1 MKLICW
7 TILMLTAFLTDA
19 TAQQKKNT
27 NKPVRFLLGGALEL
41 GGDKVAE
48 VYFTDGS
55 TQNIKAGQGGT
66 IYAGAQFR
74 LNQKATFFLRSS
86 VGIKYVTTKADNA
99 HIRLTRI
106 PLQLTANYIAPSKVR
121 LAAGLVT
128 HQAIRLNFDGL
139 GDNAKLTSTPG
150 VVMEAGY
157 GALAL
162 SYTLMTYKDN
172 ASRSY
177 AANAIGLTISGVF

>member
-1 MKLICW
+1 MKKIGF
-7 TILMLTAFLTDA
+7 TVLMITALVTVA

-27 NKPVRFLLGGALEL
+27 SKPVRFLLGGALEL

-48 VYFTDGS
+48 VFFTDGS
-55 TQNIKAGQGGT
+55 TQDIKAGQGGT
-66 IYAGAQFR
+66 VYAGAQFR
-74 LNQKATFFLRSS
+74 LNQKETFFLRSS
-86 VGIKYVTTKADNA
+86 IGIKYVTTKAENA

-106 PLQLTANYIAPSKVR
+106 PLQLTANYIAPSKIRV
-121 LAAGLVT
+121 AAGLVT

-139 GDNAKLTSTPG
+139 GENAKLTSSPG
-150 VVMEAGY
+150 VILEAGY
-157 GALAL
+157 GAVAL

-172 ASRSY
+172 TSRSF

>member
-1 MKLICW
+1 MKQICW
-7 TILMLTAFLTDA
+7 TLLMITALVTTA

-55 TQNIKAGQGGT
+55 TQDIKAGQGGT
-66 IYAGAQFR
+66 VYAGAQFR
-74 LNQKATFFLRSS
+74 LNQKETFFLRSS

-106 PLQLTANYIAPSKVR
+106 PLQLTANYISPDKIR
-121 LAAGLVT
+121 IAAGLVT
-128 HQAIRLNFDGL
+128 HQAIRINFDGL
-139 GDNAKLTSTPG
+139 GENAKLTSSPG
-150 VVMEAGY
+150 VVVEAGY
-157 GALAL
+157 GLVAL
-162 SYTLMTYKDN
+162 SYTFMTYKDN
-172 ASRSY
+172 TSRSY
-177 AANAIGLTISGVF
+177 SANAIGLTFSGVF